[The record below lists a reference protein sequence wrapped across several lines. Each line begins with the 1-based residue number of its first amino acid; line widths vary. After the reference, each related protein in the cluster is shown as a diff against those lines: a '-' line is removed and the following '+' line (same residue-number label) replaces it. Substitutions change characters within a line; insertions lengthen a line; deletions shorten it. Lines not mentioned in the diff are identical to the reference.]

1 MPGQIKKMLD
11 QIIET
16 RSRGD
21 TFLALTTKTK
31 LVLKGINPDKYDCDS
46 PDNPWVIKD
55 VRRIAEELD
64 VILQEEPMA
73 IKPVYS
79 MEKSPEK
86 NVAELAAQLSDISPS
101 FILFFASSNFEPAA
115 LGAAMKK
122 QFPKADIIGCT
133 TAGELVNDKVLNN

>member
-1 MPGQIKKMLD
+1 MAGQIKKMLD

-21 TFLALTTKTK
+21 SFLALTTKTK
-31 LVLKGINPDKYDCDS
+31 LVMKGISPDKYDYDS

-64 VILQEEPMA
+64 VTLQEEPMA

-79 MEKSPEK
+79 METSPEK
-86 NVAELAAQLSDISPS
+86 NAADLAAHRPDRAGLAGFAPHPS
-101 FILFFASSNFEPAA
+101 ARGRYAGIGPGLH
-115 LGAAMKK
+115 GAAGGGAARGCR
-122 QFPKADIIGCT
+122 PGLRPSKALR
-133 TAGELVNDKVLNN
+133 A